1 MKLFSGLL
9 FLFILIAGC
18 SSPKTKDGSVPLV
31 IKTMEGNIYVSIY
44 PEKAPQTCK
53 AFLDLVDE
61 DYFDD
66 ASFYRVMNIHNQP
79 TIAHKAEFVQGG
91 VWKNK
96 ERAKPAPKIPHE
108 STKQT
113 GILHK
118 MGTLSFARNEP
129 GTADSEFFICVDDQ
143 PGLDY
148 GGENNPDGQGYA
160 AFGMVT
166 RGMDVVRRIYFS
178 PDINQYLIKPVF
190 ILSIDRL

>member
-1 MKLFSGLL
+1 MKLLAGILS
-9 FLFILIAGC
+9 LFIWISGC

-160 AFGMVT
+160 AFGVVT

-190 ILSIDRL
+190 ILSINRL